1 MLPSKEEYKK
11 LNEKA
16 SPNSHLG
23 KNMLMAFL
31 FGGGIC
37 AFAQA
42 LSQIYRTLDVPVE
55 KSLSLA
61 SITLVGL
68 TALLTGLK
76 IFDNIATVAGAGLLV
91 PITGFANS
99 MVSPAME
106 FKSEGMVLG
115 LGVKMFTLAGPVL
128 VYGTSAAALYGVILW
143 IIELF

>member
-16 SPNSHLG
+16 SPNSNLG
-23 KNMLMAFL
+23 KDMFWAFI

-37 AFAQA
+37 TLGQV
-42 LSQIYRTLDVPVE
+42 LSQVYRTLGVPIE
-55 KSLSLA
+55 KSLTLA

-68 TALLTGLK
+68 TALLTGIK
-76 IFDNIATVAGAGLLV
+76 VFDNIATLAGAGTLV

-106 FKSEGMVLG
+106 FKSDECDIIG
-115 LGVKMFTLAGPVL
+115 LSRKAP
-128 VYGTSAAALYGVILW
+128 
-143 IIELF
+143 